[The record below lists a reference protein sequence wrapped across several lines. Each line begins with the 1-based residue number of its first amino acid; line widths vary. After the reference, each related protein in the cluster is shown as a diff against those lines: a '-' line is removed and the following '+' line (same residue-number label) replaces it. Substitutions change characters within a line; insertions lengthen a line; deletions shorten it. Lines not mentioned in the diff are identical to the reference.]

1 MIPDNQADKPLTTLR
16 IKKLFME
23 NRGDI
28 AEAAVEDMRKLDL
41 VDSDDNLTG
50 EALMWLRME
59 LKRI

>member
-1 MIPDNQADKPLTTLR
+1 
-16 IKKLFME
+16 ME